1 MQKGRSM
8 VEMLGILVI
17 IAVVTMG
24 SIALWSQMRIKMR
37 ITQMQNELSQISQ
50 DIAKLYSWT
59 RDYSLLKM
67 SQLCPP
73 CPNDSTKYCSDVF
86 PKGCENGLGINPFGG
101 TYTAI
106 GDNDGTPLKDEYG
119 VPYFILTAT
128 GLPDED
134 VCHEIMDVLQEDYE
148 CNGNT
153 LTVTFY

>member
-17 IAVVTMG
+17 IAVATMG
-24 SIALWSQMRIKMR
+24 SIALWSQMRTKMR
-37 ITQMQNELSQISQ
+37 ITQTQNELSQISQ

-67 SQLCPP
+67 SQLC
-73 CPNDSTKYCSDVF
+73 DAEIF
-86 PKGCENGLGINPFGG
+86 PRGCNEGKTEGINPFGG
-101 TYTAI
+101 AYKVDDV
-106 GDNDGTPLKDEYG
+106 GRDSDGI
-119 VPYFILTAT
+119 PYFELTVA

-148 CNGNT
+148 CDGNT